1 MNAYISWDIQ
11 SDDIYDAEGDV
22 VGQED
27 YALIEKIWV
36 PAEDRGTGKGRQMLR
51 ETIEQIRTEG
61 HDKVKIAALP
71 FDGGVEMECLVS
83 FYESEGFDVEDTNG
97 HAVIMGMAL

>member
-1 MNAYISWDIQ
+1 MDAYISWDIQ
-11 SDDIYDAEGDV
+11 SDDIYDEEGDV

-36 PAEDRGTGKGRQMLR
+36 PAADRGAGKGRKMLR
-51 ETIEQIRTEG
+51 ETIEQIRAEG

-71 FDGGVEMECLVS
+71 FDGGMDMEDLVG
-83 FYESEGFDVEDTNG
+83 FYESEGFDVEDNNG
-97 HAVIMGMAL
+97 HAVIMGMEL

>member
-1 MNAYISWDIQ
+1 MDAYISWDIQ
-11 SDDIYDAEGDV
+11 SDDIYDEEGDV

-36 PAEDRGTGKGRQMLR
+36 PATDRGAGKGRQMLR
-51 ETIEQIRTEG
+51 ETIAQIRAEG

-71 FDGGVEMECLVS
+71 FDGGMEMEYLVA
-83 FYESEGFDVEDTNG
+83 FYESEGFDVEDTSG
-97 HAVIMGMAL
+97 HAVIMGMDL